1 MLNKS
6 LNARYAMNQCARF
19 THQSQSYLRQLVSIQ
34 LINSYQH
41 LWIKSV
47 QSFTKRSRHADVIH
61 MLDSVGTLSARSH
74 QGFNSRLKGVARVLA
89 VVIGLSLSIASIDRS
104 EASIVPNKKL
114 RELAN
119 YQLPDHQFKC
129 HNEIVH
135 RESSWNINAIGN
147 KSGTKQT
154 HGYYQIKSD
163 HVKGKPYDYQFFMY
177 WYYVSSRYSFDV
189 TNPEIPDYCSALH
202 HLKTKGWQ

>member
-1 MLNKS
+1 MLN
-6 LNARYAMNQCARF
+6 AAFAMSRCARF
-19 THQSQSYLRQLVSIQ
+19 IAVSVSRLRDLVSIL
-34 LINSYQH
+34 LIPS
-41 LWIKSV
+41 KSPRRLSRTYSEM
-47 QSFTKRSRHADVIH
+47 QSAF
-61 MLDSVGTLSARSH
+61 GTLSARSH

-119 YQLPDHQFKC
+119 YQLTDKQYQC
-129 HNEIVH
+129 HNQIVH

-154 HGYYQIKSD
+154 HGYYQIKSES
-163 HVKGKPYDYQFFMY
+163 VKGKPYDYQFYMY
-177 WYYVSSRYSFDV
+177 WYYVSTRYGLDY
-189 TNPEIPDYCSALH
+189 EIPDYCKALH

>member
-19 THQSQSYLRQLVSIQ
+19 THQSQSYLRQLVFTQ

-41 LWIKSV
+41 LWTKHV

-89 VVIGLSLSIASIDRS
+89 VVIGISLSMAFMPRL

-119 YQLPDHQFKC
+119 YQLTDKQYQC
-129 HNEIVH
+129 HNQIVH

-154 HGYYQIKSD
+154 HGYYQIKSE
-163 HVKGKPYDYQFFMY
+163 HVKGKPYDYQFYMY
-177 WYYVSSRYSFDV
+177 WYYVSSRYGLDY
-189 TNPEIPDYCSALH
+189 EIPDYCKALH
-202 HLKTKGWQ
+202 HLRTKGWQ

>member
-1 MLNKS
+1 MKNTWS
-6 LNARYAMNQCARF
+6 NAVYAMNQCARF
-19 THQSQSYLRQLVSIQ
+19 IAVSVFNSKALGSTLRISKMRNADL
-34 LINSYQH
+34 
-41 LWIKSV
+41 
-47 QSFTKRSRHADVIH
+47 SRTYANV
-61 MLDSVGTLSARSH
+61 LPRFGTLSARSH

-119 YQLPDHQFKC
+119 YQLTDKQYQC

-135 RESSWNINAIGN
+135 RESSWNINAVNG
-147 KSGTKQT
+147 S
-154 HGYYQIKSD
+154 HYGYYQLKIKAI
-163 HVKGKPYDYQFFMY
+163 KGKPYDYQFYTY

-189 TNPEIPDYCSALH
+189 SNPEIPDYCKALH

>member
-1 MLNKS
+1 MQNKS

-19 THQSQSYLRQLVSIQ
+19 THQFQLYLRRLVSTQ

-41 LWIKSV
+41 LWTKSV

-61 MLDSVGTLSARSH
+61 MLDLIGTLSARSH

-104 EASIVPNKKL
+104 EASIVPLKV
-114 RELAN
+114 LAN
-119 YQLPDHQFKC
+119 KQLTDKQYNC
-129 HNEIVH
+129 HNEIVY
-135 RESSWNINAIGN
+135 RESRWNINAVNG
-147 KSGTKQT
+147 SH
-154 HGYYQIKSD
+154 HGYYQMRTKSMQ
-163 HVKGKPYDYQFFMY
+163 GKPYDYQFYIY
-177 WYYVSSRYSFDV
+177 WYYVSKRYGLDY
-189 TNPEIPDYCSALH
+189 EIPDYCKALH

>member
-1 MLNKS
+1 MNLMMLNAAS
-6 LNARYAMNQCARF
+6 AMSRCARF
-19 THQSQSYLRQLVSIQ
+19 IAVSV
-34 LINSYQH
+34 SSS
-41 LWIKSV
+41 KV
-47 QSFTKRSRHADVIH
+47 
-61 MLDSVGTLSARSH
+61 LDSILQINKMRNADMSRSYANVLGRFGTLSARSH
-74 QGFNSRLKGVARVLA
+74 QGFNSRLKGVARGLA

-119 YQLPDHQFKC
+119 YQLTDKQYQC
-129 HNEIVH
+129 HNQIVH

-154 HGYYQIKSD
+154 HGYYQIKSE
-163 HVKGKPYDYQFFMY
+163 HVKGKPYDYQFYMY
-177 WYYVSSRYSFDV
+177 WYYVSSRYGLDY
-189 TNPEIPDYCSALH
+189 EIPDYCKALH